1 MHSTPTSRRLAVAAL
16 TSVTAALALAGC
28 TTPAADSAASS
39 IDEVQSAVIQL
50 EAHGTFVEP
59 DGVFEG
65 SGRGSGFI
73 ITSDGLAVTNNHVVT
88 GAGTLEVWIGG
99 DQSTSVTAEIVG
111 VSECLDLAV
120 VQLPEGSYPTLDWRD
135 GEIKPG
141 TEVYSAGFP
150 LGDPNYTLTKGIVS
164 KADVP
169 ADSSWASVD
178 HTIEHDARIRPGNSG
193 GPLVDADGHVVGVNY
208 AYNNETDYNGA
219 IHRDQ
224 ALQIIDQL
232 KQGDVL
238 SLGINGRAVISD
250 EGVGLGI
257 WVTSV
262 AAGGVA
268 DEAGIKPGDIV
279 TRMQGVSL
287 GTSGTLAEYCDVL
300 ETNGTDAV
308 MTVEVFRSG
317 ENAFYEGKLN
327 DDSEIEPV
335 EPLNDP
341 VPPVDDTITVIDA
354 TESVSYLAPGTW
366 TDVAGDPMTDSTGRP
381 FAVLSASPSIDGYE
395 NTWGVPGVTV
405 WATPDVSEGSLDPI
419 FAIHDSLF
427 ADGACQQT
435 GGDDYEDDVH
445 TGGFE
450 IWSNC
455 GDAAST
461 MVLVFLEAKD
471 SSYRAI
477 VSVQALTEGDLAAV
491 DLVLSSLTVQ
501 F

>member
-1 MHSTPTSRRLAVAAL
+1 MKTSITRRIAGVALTGVAA
-16 TSVTAALALAGC
+16 AAVLAGC
-28 TTPAADSAASS
+28 TTADPGPGSAST
-39 IDEVQSAVIQL
+39 IDEVQAAVIQL

-59 DGVFEG
+59 EGVFEG

-73 ITSDGLAVTNNHVVT
+73 ITSDGLAITNNHVVT

-99 DQSTSVTAEIVG
+99 DQSKSVTAEIVG

-120 VQLPEGSYPTLDWRD
+120 VQLPKGDYPTLDWRD
-135 GEIKPG
+135 DEIKPG

-150 LGDPNYTLTKGIVS
+150 LGDPNYTLTRGIVS

-169 ADSSWASVD
+169 FDTNWASVD

-193 GPLVDADGHVVGVNY
+193 GPLVDAEGHVVGVNY
-208 AYNNETDYNGA
+208 AYDNEIDYNGA

-224 ALQIIDQL
+224 ALEVIEQL

-238 SLGINGRAVISD
+238 SLGINGRAVISE

-257 WVTSV
+257 WVNSV

-268 DEAGIKPGDIV
+268 DEAGIEPGDIV

-300 ETNGTDAV
+300 QTNGTDAV
-308 MTVEVFRSG
+308 MTVEVFRTG
-317 ENAFYEGKLN
+317 ENAFYSGKLN
-327 DDSEIEPV
+327 DDEEIEPV
-335 EPLNDP
+335 TPIGEP
-341 VPPVDDTITVIDA
+341 VPPVDDTITAIDQ
-354 TESVSYLAPGTW
+354 TESISFLAPATW
-366 TDVAGDPMTDSTGRP
+366 ADVAGDPMTDSSGRP
-381 FAVLSASPSIDGYE
+381 FATLSASPDLDGY
-395 NTWGVPGVTV
+395 NGTWQVPGVTV
-405 WATPDVSEGSLDPI
+405 WATPDVSEGSLDQI
-419 FAIHDSLF
+419 FAIHDQLF

-435 GGDDYEDDVH
+435 GGEAYEDDVH

-455 GDAAST
+455 GDSGAT
-461 MVLVFLEAKD
+461 MVLVYVAAKD
-471 SSYRAI
+471 ASYRAV
-477 VSVQALTEGDLAAV
+477 VSVQALSDADLAAV

>member
-1 MHSTPTSRRLAVAAL
+1 MTLTGAAVATAL
-16 TSVTAALALAGC
+16 TGC
-28 TTPAADSAASS
+28 MFQPGSSSAASTV
-39 IDEVQSAVIQL
+39 DEVQSAIIQL
-50 EAHGTFVEP
+50 EATGTFVEP
-59 DGVFEG
+59 EGVFEG

-99 DQSTSVTAEIVG
+99 DKSKSVTAEIVG

-120 VQLPEGSYPTLDWRD
+120 VKLPAGDYPTLDWRS

-141 TEVYSAGFP
+141 LEVYSAGFP

-169 ADSSWASVD
+169 FDTNWASVD

-193 GPLVDADGHVVGVNY
+193 GPLVDAEGHVVGVNY
-208 AYNNETDYNGA
+208 AYDNEIDYNGA

-224 ALQIIDQL
+224 ALSIIDQL

-257 WVTSV
+257 WVNSV

-308 MTVEVFRSG
+308 MTVEVFRTG
-317 ENAFYEGKLN
+317 ENAFYSGKVN
-327 DDSEIEPV
+327 SDEEIEPV
-335 EPLNDP
+335 EPIGEP
-341 VPPVDDTITVIDA
+341 TQPVDDTLTAVDD
-354 TESVSYLAPGTW
+354 TESVSFLAPGTW
-366 TDVAGDPMTDSTGRP
+366 TDLDGRPMTDSTGRP
-381 FAVLSASPSIDGYE
+381 FAVLSASPDLDGY
-395 NTWGVPGVTV
+395 NGTWTTPGVTV
-405 WATPDVSEGSLDPI
+405 WATPDAAPGALDGI
-419 FAIHDSLF
+419 FAIHDGLF
-427 ADGACQQT
+427 ADGACVQET
-435 GGDDYEDDVH
+435 AEEYEDDVH
-445 TGGFE
+445 VGGYE
-450 IWSNC
+450 IWANC
-455 GDAAST
+455 GDGAST
-461 MVLVFLEAKD
+461 MVLVYLQARD
-471 SSYRAI
+471 SSYQTVVSLQAVTDADFAAI
-477 VSVQALTEGDLAAV
+477 
-491 DLVLSSLTVQ
+491 DLVLSSLNVQ